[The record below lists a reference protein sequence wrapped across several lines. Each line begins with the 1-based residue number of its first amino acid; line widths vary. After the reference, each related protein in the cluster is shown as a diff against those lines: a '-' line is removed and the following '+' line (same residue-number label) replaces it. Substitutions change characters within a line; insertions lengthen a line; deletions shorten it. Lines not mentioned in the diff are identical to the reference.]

1 MSRPLIAILATL
13 EGHPESDPRA
23 ETAEAQSAQGTW
35 DLRHVTG
42 GAYVTAV
49 WQAGGLP
56 MLLPCLAQEDL
67 VREVLDRADGLVIT
81 GGADVAP
88 EDYRAERSPRL
99 GKVNVHRDALD
110 RLAVGYAQEHPE
122 LPVLG
127 ICRGIQAYNVYA
139 GAGGTLIQDIPS
151 EVGEQ
156 VAHSQRTPAREATH
170 EVVVEAPDSHMAAIA
185 GCDRVMVN
193 SFHHQAVRDVGP
205 GLRVVARA
213 ADGVIEALE
222 RPEARW
228 CVLVQW
234 HPEHMVAAQ
243 DHARR
248 LFEAFVA
255 ACWA

>member
-13 EGHPESDPRA
+13 EGHPEPDPDA
-23 ETAEAQSAQGTW
+23 ATGEAQSATGTW

-42 GAYVTAV
+42 GAYVAAV
-49 WQAGGLP
+49 RQAGGLP
-56 MLLPCLAQEDL
+56 ILLPCLAEGEL
-67 VREVLDRADGLVIT
+67 VRDVLGRTNGLVIT

-88 EDYRAERSPRL
+88 EDYGAERSLRL

-110 RLAVGYAQEHPE
+110 RLAVVYAQDHPD
-122 LPVLG
+122 LPVLA
-127 ICRGIQAYNVYA
+127 ICRGIQAYNVY
-139 GAGGTLIQDIPS
+139 AGGTLIQDIPS

-156 VAHSQRTPAREATH
+156 VAHSQGRPAREATH
-170 EVVVEAPDSHMAAIA
+170 EVAVEAPDSRVAEIV
-185 GCDRVMVN
+185 GCRKVMVN
-193 SFHHQAVRDVGP
+193 SFHHQAVRDVAP

-213 ADGVIEALE
+213 VDGVIEALE

-234 HPEHMVAAQ
+234 HPEHMVADH

-255 ACWA
+255 ACRS